1 MVDYRKYACD
11 ISGVLFKEVNRKGI
25 RRERLAKELGISENQ
40 IKNYAYDSTKSATL
54 ENFLQVLINHRCA
67 DVLSVIA
74 ADMGCCIYRLPETQP
89 RPQSGAEA
97 SAEALTAASKAVISC
112 IEQSDSAESDVRAA
126 VEKLL
131 ALARSAK
138 INI

>member
-54 ENFLQVLINHRCA
+54 ENFLQVMINHRCA
-67 DVLSVIA
+67 EVLSVIA
-74 ADMGCCIYRLPETQP
+74 ADMGCCVYRLPETQN
-89 RPQSGAEA
+89 RPQTGTEA
-97 SAEALTAASKAVISC
+97 SADALTAASRAVISC
-112 IEQSDSAESDVRAA
+112 MEQTDTAESDVRTA

-131 ALARSAK
+131 ALARSCK
-138 INI
+138 LNI